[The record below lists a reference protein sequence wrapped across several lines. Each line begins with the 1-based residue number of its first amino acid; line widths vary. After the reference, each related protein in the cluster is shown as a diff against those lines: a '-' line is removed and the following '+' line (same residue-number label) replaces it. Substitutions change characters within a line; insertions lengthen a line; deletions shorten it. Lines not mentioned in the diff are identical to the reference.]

1 MFILKINTNNDAF
14 QEDKRGEIA
23 RILEDIADKI
33 RQGKEPTKPINYNG
47 NSCGNI
53 DWNI

>member
-1 MFILKINTNNDAF
+1 MFILKIEVDNEAF

-33 RQGKEPTKPINYNG
+33 RQGKEPSKPIDYNG
-47 NSCGNI
+47 NSCGSI